1 MLSMF
6 IVIIDVKGDVK
17 KMQHVKLPFQLS
29 ITYSLTHN
37 VRGVPKTTQ
46 LLQLTN
52 VSRCSGKLSF
62 NCFLR
67 FLQLCFLYLRSTFAA
82 SVSLTIVLEQIRNVT
97 GTKIKKQD

>member
-6 IVIIDVKGDVK
+6 IVIIDVKGDVEK
-17 KMQHVKLPFQLS
+17 NAAREIAIS
-29 ITYSLTHN
+29 TIITYSLTHY

-46 LLQLTN
+46 LLPLTN
-52 VSRCSGKLSF
+52 EPRCSGKLSY

-67 FLQLCFLYLRSTFAA
+67 FLQLCFLYVRSTFAT
-82 SVSLTIVLEQIRNVT
+82 SVFLTIVLEQIRNIT

>member
-37 VRGVPKTTQ
+37 VGDVPKTTQ
-46 LLQLTN
+46 LLPLTN
-52 VSRCSGKLSF
+52 VLRC
-62 NCFLR
+62 
-67 FLQLCFLYLRSTFAA
+67 
-82 SVSLTIVLEQIRNVT
+82 
-97 GTKIKKQD
+97 